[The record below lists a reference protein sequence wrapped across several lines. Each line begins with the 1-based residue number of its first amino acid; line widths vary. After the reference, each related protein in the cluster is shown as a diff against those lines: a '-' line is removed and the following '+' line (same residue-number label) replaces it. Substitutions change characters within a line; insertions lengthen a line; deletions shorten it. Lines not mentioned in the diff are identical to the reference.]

1 MVGVEGDV
9 CLWLRAHLGGGRIV
23 DVTMKLKTKTP
34 IFGKTGAEKKSHVM
48 VPYSPLNSR

>member
-23 DVTMKLKTKTP
+23 DVTIKIETP
-34 IFGKTGAEKKSHVM
+34 TFGKTGAEKKSHVM